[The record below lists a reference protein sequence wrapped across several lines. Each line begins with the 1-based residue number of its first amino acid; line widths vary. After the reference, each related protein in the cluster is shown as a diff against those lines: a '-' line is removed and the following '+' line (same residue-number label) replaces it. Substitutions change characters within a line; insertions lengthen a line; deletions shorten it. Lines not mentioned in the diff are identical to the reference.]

1 MGMNLCHRYYLDENR
16 ANLWI
21 TKNDV
26 QNNIKE
32 VSRRGFDIFVRA
44 ETMPKP
50 VKKLKKTIIS
60 AQSNT

>member
-1 MGMNLCHRYYLDENR
+1 MPSSLHGYYFKS
-16 ANLWI
+16 I